1 MWEVTKVPDEIEEK
15 VIEIVAE
22 QMGVDKSEIT
32 RETSFVNDLNAAI
45 AEMNRLGF
53 EQLGPIGGGAGG
65 VGSIAIVFF
74 YDPDG
79 IKVELWGPI
88 SQPNP
93 DSAC

>member
-1 MWEVTKVPDEIEEK
+1 
-15 VIEIVAE
+15 
-22 QMGVDKSEIT
+22 
-32 RETSFVNDLNAAI
+32 
-45 AEMNRLGF
+45 MNRLGF

-88 SQPNP
+88 SRPNP